1 MAARENAEKIYSNL
15 AQLGTKRLI
24 ALGFVG
30 LVTFVAI
37 GVAAYLLS
45 RPQQEILYANLERD
59 DVSQIGTAL
68 QNAGI
73 PFDVSSDGSVV
84 TVDVGSTAQAR
95 MLLAEKGL
103 PRGSGAGYE
112 LFDEMGSLGLTSF
125 MQSVTRVRALE
136 GEIARTIQSMRGV
149 KAARVHLVIPE
160 KATFRREDQK
170 PTASVLIRADAGQIN
185 GIAQS
190 IRHLVAAAVPS
201 LSPDGVTILDTEG
214 QLLAAGDS
222 ESNAS
227 SGRKVMLE
235 ETMVSRAQSSIR
247 RALLPYLGI
256 GNFEVSVSA
265 QLDTD
270 TQRVSE
276 TTFDPESRV
285 ERSFRVVRENE
296 QSQNASVETPVTV
309 EQNLPE
315 EDVNAQGGERSSE
328 QNERREEL
336 TNYEISSRTVETIFD
351 DYKIDRLSVA
361 VVVDRA
367 RLLADSPNGEEVTP
381 EQIQSKLDEIQQII
395 ATAAGLDVQRGDQ
408 INVSAV
414 NFLTPQGQLQPI
426 PQQTIMDA
434 LMRNMGSLV
443 NALAILVVTLMIIWF
458 GLRPAVAFLLPSQQE
473 MEDEKAASTAIAAL
487 PEGQAALAAGGAAPG
502 MIEGAAPGAEGAF
515 AALADMSQAHED
527 DDPTMVN
534 RVALR
539 KLERAVDLDD
549 VQAAIILKQWM
560 YNQDR
565 AS

>member
-1 MAARENAEKIYSNL
+1 MAARENAEKIYANL

-30 LVTFVAI
+30 LITFVAI

-45 RPQQEILYANLERD
+45 RPQQEVLYANLERD

-84 TVDVGSTAQAR
+84 TVDVGSTARAR

-125 MQSVTRVRALE
+125 MQGITRVRALE
-136 GEIARTIQSMRGV
+136 GEISRTIQSMRGI
-149 KAARVHLVIPE
+149 KAARVHLVLPE
-160 KATFRREDQK
+160 RASFRTEDQK
-170 PTASVLIRADAGQIN
+170 PTASVLIRTDPGEV
-185 GIAQS
+185 GSLAQS
-190 IRHLVAAAVPS
+190 IRHLVAAAVPN
-201 LSPDGVTILDTEG
+201 LSADGVTVLDTEG
-214 QLLAAGDS
+214 QLLAAGDT
-222 ESNAS
+222 EANAS
-227 SGRKVMLE
+227 TGRKVMLE

-270 TQRVSE
+270 QQRVSE
-276 TTFDPESRV
+276 TIFDPESRV

-315 EDVNAQGGERSSE
+315 EEIDAQGGERSSE

-336 TNYEISSRTVETIFD
+336 TNYEISSRTVETVFD

-361 VVVDRA
+361 VVVDRH
-367 RLLADSPNGEEVTP
+367 RLLADSGTGEEITP
-381 EQIQSKLDEIQQII
+381 EQLDEKLQEIEQII
-395 ATAAGLDVQRGDQ
+395 ATAAGLDQSRGDR
-408 INVSAV
+408 ITVSAV

-458 GLRPAVAFLLPSQQE
+458 GLRPAVAFLLPTQQE
-473 MEDEKAASTAIAAL
+473 LEDENAANASALAAL
-487 PEGQAALAAGGAAPG
+487 PEGHAEQAAL
-502 MIEGAAPGAEGAF
+502 EGAAGAEGGY
-515 AALADMSQAHED
+515 AALGGPEFAHVADDE
-527 DDPTMVN
+527 DPTMVN

-560 YNQDR
+560 YNQGH

>member
-502 MIEGAAPGAEGAF
+502 MIEGAAPEGAF